1 MQLEI
6 FKTIMTKRASGG
18 AIAYLLELTNIKIK
32 NWIFCDKIVG
42 KSLGM
47 IVALLE
53 ETDWREICGI

>member
-1 MQLEI
+1 
-6 FKTIMTKRASGG
+6 MTKRASSG
-18 AIAYLLELTNIKIK
+18 AMYSLFELTNIKFK

>member
-1 MQLEI
+1 
-6 FKTIMTKRASGG
+6 MTKRASGG

>member
-1 MQLEI
+1 
-6 FKTIMTKRASGG
+6 MTKRAPGG
-18 AIAYLLELTNIKIK
+18 AIAYLLQLIIIKFK
-32 NWIFCDKIVG
+32 NWIFCDQIVG

>member
-1 MQLEI
+1 
-6 FKTIMTKRASGG
+6 MTKRAPGG
-18 AIAYLLELTNIKIK
+18 AIAYLFELTKIKFK

-53 ETDWREICGI
+53 ETDRREICGI